1 MVPKVSGDDVNLGL
15 IPKAWSSETSGQQFA
30 LGFSANIV
38 LDNNVLNNGKPSI
51 RIDPHTSNDL
61 NVLRECDGPWIDVK
75 PGDHIVFSV
84 WIKTSASG
92 FGDTSTQSG
101 GRIGIDF
108 YGSIGGIRPIL
119 TPDGNPNFDDKDNTY
134 VHWGTG
140 TWTKMTMDFTVAP
153 TYNYVYGSTGS
164 TGRYP
169 DGALVT
175 PVAIIPWMQVWSG
188 TYGGDDSGSA
198 WFSNSEL
205 YINPIDPTPS
215 PSPTATPTPTP
226 SPSPTTTPTPSL
238 SPTNTPEPTPSPTPA
253 NTPLHTPSPSPA
265 TTPTTTSTPT
275 RTPTPTLSSTP
286 FPSSTSPLHSSQ
298 SLTALVAGGT
308 TILTGQTWSFSVQVE
323 GGSTPYT
330 YQWYE
335 GNTSLLGQTSTELTI
350 TKYLAGAYSYH
361 CRIVDLDKTT
371 ADSNVVTLA
380 VISLQQSPSP
390 TPAQSSYATTVPS
403 SSSFFSS
410 PKPIAS
416 GVSTETFGVVAVAVV
431 AVVMITGL
439 LASGLRK
446 RRNGLETS

>member
-1 MVPKVSGDDVNLGL
+1 MVPKVSGDDLNLGL
-15 IPKAWSSETSGQQFA
+15 IPKAWSSETNGQQFA

-51 RIDPHTSNDL
+51 RIDPHTGNDV
-61 NVLRECDGPWIDVK
+61 NVLRECDGPWLDVK

-84 WIKTSASG
+84 WIKTTASSY
-92 FGDTSTQSG
+92 GDTSTQSG
-101 GRIGIDF
+101 GRIGVDF
-108 YGSIGGIRPIL
+108 YGSLGGIRPIL

-134 VHWGTG
+134 VHWGTS
-140 TWTKMTMDFTVAP
+140 TWTKMTMDFYVAP
-153 TYNYVYGSTGS
+153 TYDYVYASTGS

-175 PVAIIPWMQVWSG
+175 PTGIIPWMQVWSG

-226 SPSPTTTPTPSL
+226 SPSPTVIPTPTPSPL
-238 SPTNTPEPTPSPTPA
+238 PTNTPV
-253 NTPLHTPSPSPA
+253 PSPSPTA
-265 TTPTTTSTPT
+265 TPTPT
-275 RTPTPTLSSTP
+275 RTPTPTPFSTP
-286 FPSSTSPLHSSQ
+286 FPSSNPNSSLPSSPPLKA
-298 SLTALVAGGT
+298 TVAGGT
-308 TILTGQTWSFSVQVE
+308 TILTGQTWSFSVQAE
-323 GGSTPYT
+323 GGSTPYA

-335 GNTSLLGQTSTELTI
+335 GNTLLLGQTSSELTI
-350 TKYLAGAYSYH
+350 TKYAANTYSYY
-361 CRIVDLDKTT
+361 CRVVGSDKTT
-371 ADSNVVTLA
+371 VDSNTVTLA

-390 TPAQSSYATTVPS
+390 TPAQSSYPTTTPS
-403 SSSFFSS
+403 SSSSFSSS
-410 PKPIAS
+410 PKPIES
-416 GVSTETFGVVAVAVV
+416 GVSTETFSVVAVAVV

-446 RRNGLETS
+446 RRNKLETKSKSR